1 MAESRTP
8 WRWWRTETLVAA
20 GRECEN
26 MSIKWYRW
34 YVYMRTQCF
43 EMLVECGV
51 YCDFPFAVKTK
62 DKQTDSLMYL
72 YFTTAEEK
80 KQKRKSA
87 LTTLTW
93 QNKKTPHNEVDTLS
107 IYSPARANGYANL
120 KGDCFSF
127 SMLPSGMTFYDR
139 QIILVH
145 FRLIFCTRNSQLFT
159 VVATINRSTSQFCV
173 CFFPFFCIIRL
184 HYSHFIRIYI
194 F

>member
-1 MAESRTP
+1 
-8 WRWWRTETLVAA
+8 
-20 GRECEN
+20 
-26 MSIKWYRW
+26 
-34 YVYMRTQCF
+34 MRTQCF

-72 YFTTAEEK
+72 YFTTAEER

-173 CFFPFFCIIRL
+173 CFFSFL
-184 HYSHFIRIYI
+184 LYYSASLFAFHQDIHILVSNTLVNDKSIELNIYLSSNRNSRKRNTRSLR
-194 F
+194 